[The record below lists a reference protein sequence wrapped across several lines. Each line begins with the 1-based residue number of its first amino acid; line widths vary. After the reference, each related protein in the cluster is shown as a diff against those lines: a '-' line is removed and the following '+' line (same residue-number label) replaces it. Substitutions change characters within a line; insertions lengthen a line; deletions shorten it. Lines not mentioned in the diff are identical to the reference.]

1 MNQLWAIQTK
11 LTQEDST
18 RHLVRAFQDFGLN
31 WAAFPFPP
39 FVGNVPDFRWDG
51 PIIYYGSTALVKR
64 VYETYNL
71 HKSARLWYDEF
82 THQPTWYGPRFGAAY
97 LNRKGRFVRLGDFLN
112 EDHPFDF
119 RFFARPNS
127 GLKLFAGKVYDFV
140 DFQQFVDMSQNNV
153 LMTLDAQ
160 IMVNEEVRQIERE
173 FRTWIVDGEVAA
185 AVQYKVG
192 TKMWPSQEVPEEV
205 VAFARANAREC
216 SPSPVFVLDVAQ
228 TPDGLAVIEINSFHS
243 SGFYMTEHISDV
255 VAEVSN
261 YVKRTM

>member
-1 MNQLWAIQTK
+1 
-11 LTQEDST
+11 
-18 RHLVRAFQDFGLN
+18 
-31 WAAFPFPP
+31 
-39 FVGNVPDFRWDG
+39 
-51 PIIYYGSTALVKR
+51 
-64 VYETYNL
+64 
-71 HKSARLWYDEF
+71 
-82 THQPTWYGPRFGAAY
+82 
-97 LNRKGRFVRLGDFLN
+97 
-112 EDHPFDF
+112 
-119 RFFARPNS
+119 
-127 GLKLFAGKVYDFV
+127 
-140 DFQQFVDMSQNNV
+140 V